1 MRTMKVSELGGL
13 LALLERYPKKEA
25 SGSKL
30 LSSQELINY
39 LSDYRLESEW
49 LKRAMNQIP
58 LPRLLEIFRYQQGD
72 NRAQL
77 VSWQVLLSAWD
88 ILSKETIIGD
98 FQMAVMMVLH
108 DSVNIA

>member
-30 LSSQELINY
+30 LGSQDLIKY
-39 LSDYRLESEW
+39 LSDFRLDSEW
-49 LKRAMNQIP
+49 LKRAMNQLP
-58 LPRLLEIFRYQQGD
+58 LSRLLEILRYKNGD
-72 NRAQL
+72 SRVRL
-77 VSWQVLLSAWD
+77 VSWDVLLSAWD
-88 ILSKETIIGD
+88 ILSKETITGD